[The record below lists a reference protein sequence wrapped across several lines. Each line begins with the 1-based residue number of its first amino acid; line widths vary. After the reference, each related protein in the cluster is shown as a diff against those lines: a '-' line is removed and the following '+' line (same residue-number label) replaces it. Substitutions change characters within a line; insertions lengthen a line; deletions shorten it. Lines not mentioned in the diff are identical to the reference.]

1 MVCFIR
7 DSGFK
12 WSKTRVAVAEMRVK
26 QKMKKEVMAL
36 EQILNVVI
44 QSMMTGTVRNVRM
57 EKAKWKKKKKKKK
70 ETCTMMEK

>member
-12 WSKTRVAVAEMRVK
+12 WSKTGVTVAEMRVK

-44 QSMMTGTVRNVRM
+44 QSMMTGTVRNVGM
-57 EKAKWKKKKKKKK
+57 EKAKWKKK
-70 ETCTMMEK
+70 EIAR